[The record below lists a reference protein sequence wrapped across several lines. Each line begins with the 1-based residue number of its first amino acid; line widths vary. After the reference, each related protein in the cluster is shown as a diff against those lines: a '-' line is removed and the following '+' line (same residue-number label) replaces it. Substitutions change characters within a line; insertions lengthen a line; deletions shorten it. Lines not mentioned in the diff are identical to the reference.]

1 MPIKISTHRI
11 IFEVLILGI
20 LSKIQTQLRSIRLG
34 KSVKSDLA
42 HEPAPLL
49 QEDGATAVAATA
61 VAETLTETPISLPRE
76 PEPKDNERKSY
87 LLIKDRMVAFLHEQS
102 RKVETMSKRVH
113 QIDEQAQHLLLEKR
127 TQRGRL
133 VELVASAQTAIHD
146 IQAVAKAYDEIRAI
160 KTSIEDLLKIEDSV
174 RRSLTEI
181 DSVVLNSKILAFNAS
196 LEAGRAGMEGKGFLV
211 VSDKMREF
219 SLEISAIGKTIRANT
234 ERSKQTLSRVTES
247 LDTGFTTM
255 EHATHAS
262 TQLLEDLQKS
272 INQMDGEFANS
283 LTSWEAHANDIAT
296 LQNDVAA
303 AVENSSSASAEMV
316 SFLQD
321 SQIDQL
327 EPRAAWESL
336 AAFDAIIDV
345 RRPDEFN
352 AELGHIQG
360 AELMTIDD
368 SFADRLAL
376 LPKNSSYLFV
386 CRSGGR
392 SARAARIAIDMGFLH
407 VTNMVGGMLKWKE
420 QELPSVQDESSLPK
434 VSSGN

>member
-1 MPIKISTHRI
+1 MG
-11 IFEVLILGI
+11 IF
-20 LSKIQTQLRSIRLG
+20 SKIQTQLRTIRLG
-34 KSVKSDLA
+34 KAVESDLA
-42 HEPAPLL
+42 HEPVPPH
-49 QEDGATAVAATA
+49 QEDGATAVAEA
-61 VAETLTETPISLPRE
+61 LTETPISLPRE
-76 PEPKDNERKSY
+76 PELKDNERKSY

-127 TQRGRL
+127 NQRGRL

-327 EPRAAWESL
+327 EPRDAWESL
-336 AAFDAIIDV
+336 AAFDSIIDV

-420 QELPSVQDESSLPK
+420 QELPSVQDDSSLPMA
-434 VSSGN
+434 SSGN

>member
-1 MPIKISTHRI
+1 MPIKISIHRI

-127 TQRGRL
+127 NQRGRL

-174 RRSLTEI
+174 RSSLSEI

-376 LPKNSSYLFV
+376 LPKNSNYLFV

-420 QELPSVQDESSLPK
+420 QELPSVQDDSSLPMA
-434 VSSGN
+434 SSGN

>member
-1 MPIKISTHRI
+1 
-11 IFEVLILGI
+11 
-20 LSKIQTQLRSIRLG
+20 
-34 KSVKSDLA
+34 
-42 HEPAPLL
+42 
-49 QEDGATAVAATA
+49 
-61 VAETLTETPISLPRE
+61 
-76 PEPKDNERKSY
+76 
-87 LLIKDRMVAFLHEQS
+87 
-102 RKVETMSKRVH
+102 
-113 QIDEQAQHLLLEKR
+113 
-127 TQRGRL
+127 
-133 VELVASAQTAIHD
+133 
-146 IQAVAKAYDEIRAI
+146 
-160 KTSIEDLLKIEDSV
+160 
-174 RRSLTEI
+174 
-181 DSVVLNSKILAFNAS
+181 
-196 LEAGRAGMEGKGFLV
+196 
-211 VSDKMREF
+211 
-219 SLEISAIGKTIRANT
+219 
-234 ERSKQTLSRVTES
+234 
-247 LDTGFTTM
+247 
-255 EHATHAS
+255 
-262 TQLLEDLQKS
+262 
-272 INQMDGEFANS
+272 MDGEFANS

-327 EPRAAWESL
+327 EPRDAWESL

-420 QELPSVQDESSLPK
+420 QELPSVQDDSSLPMA
-434 VSSGN
+434 SSGN